1 MDLGLVAQSVSRVGA
16 AADTRAA
23 GDRVNV
29 NVRLLLPLLQS
40 TTAGLS
46 TELSRDLRAAL
57 AGRDAVRLVLPPA
70 ASPGS
75 VPARLEVGTRQFP
88 LPVGLRDALL
98 AALGSAGR
106 EAASAAAPAATPPT
120 PAAATAADSARAWAV
135 AAQTTAAAAV
145 AVSGSG
151 LSRLVHRARDDRPA
165 PIVQFNQPL
174 LEPVGEVRAVQA
186 AAERLRHNVERSGLF
201 FEAHVAQWAQ
211 GARDTADMRAEALRL
226 LPAGAAAETAA
237 QRVAAQVAVLQD
249 AVLSLHGPVWPGQ
262 SAALVVER
270 EAPAGTEATSEP
282 VFSARLALALP
293 ALGAVQIHLR
303 LAGDAVTAAVSA
315 PRTEPFAAGFTDL
328 AAQLRAHGLEPVGLH
343 ADVAADVVADPA
355 AGDSPAGAAD
365 AASERR

>member
-1 MDLGLVAQSVSRVGA
+1 MDLGLVAQSVSRIGA
-16 AADTRAA
+16 AADARAA
-23 GDRVNV
+23 SDRVNV

-57 AGRDAVRLVLPPA
+57 AGRDAVRLVLPLA
-70 ASPGS
+70 ASPGA
-75 VPARLEVGTRQFP
+75 VPARLEVGTRQFA

-98 AALGSAGR
+98 ATLGSAGR
-106 EAASAAAPAATPPT
+106 EAASSAAPAAMPPT

-145 AVSGSG
+145 VVSGTG
-151 LSRLVHRARDDRPA
+151 LSRLVHRTRDDRPA
-165 PIVQFNQPL
+165 PTVQFNQPL
-174 LEPVGEVRAVQA
+174 LEPVGQVRAVQA

-211 GARDTADMRAEALRL
+211 GARDTAEMRAEALRL
-226 LPAGAAAETAA
+226 LPAAAESAA

-249 AVLSLHGPVWPGQ
+249 AVLSLLGPVWPGQ

-270 EAPAGTEATSEP
+270 EAPAGAEATGEP

-303 LAGDAVTAAVSA
+303 LAGHAVTAAVSA
-315 PRTEPFAAGFTDL
+315 PRTEPFAAGLADL

-343 ADVAADVVADPA
+343 ADVTADVVAA
-355 AGDSPAGAAD
+355 AGDSPASAAD
-365 AASERR
+365 AAAERH